1 MKHILRALGFSGAF
15 LAMGS
20 AYAADFTVSSA
31 TADASMRLSEKYFA
45 NGFGCAGGNLSPQIS
60 WKNAPKGTKSFA
72 ISMYDPDAPTGSG
85 WWHWVA
91 INIPA
96 SVSELP
102 EGAGSSID
110 KMPSGSMMTGTD
122 VGQSAYFGACPPI
135 GETHRYVITVKA
147 LSVEKLDLPAN
158 ASGALVG
165 FMTNANTL
173 GETKITFKAGR

>member
-1 MKHILRALGFSGAF
+1 MKHILRALSFSGAL

-20 AYAADFTVSSA
+20 AHAADFTVSSA
-31 TADASMRLSEKYFA
+31 AADAGMRLSEKYFA

-110 KMPSGSMMTGTD
+110 KMPSGSTMTDTD
-122 VGQSAYFGACPPI
+122 VGQSAYFGACPPK

-158 ASGALVG
+158 ASGALAG
-165 FMTNANTL
+165 FMTNANKL
-173 GETKITFKAGR
+173 GEAKITFKAGR

>member
-1 MKHILRALGFSGAF
+1 MKHILRALTFSGAF

-20 AYAADFTVSSA
+20 AFASDFLVTSPES
-31 TADASMRLSEKYFA
+31 DKPLSEAHFA
-45 NGFGCAGGNLSPQIS
+45 SGFGCTGGNLSPQIS

-96 SVSELP
+96 SISELP
-102 EGAGSSID
+102 EGAGSNMD
-110 KMPSGSMMTGTD
+110 KMPAGSMMTGTD
-122 VGQSAYFGACPPI
+122 AGQSAYFGACPPK
-135 GETHRYVITVKA
+135 GEAHRYVITVKA
-147 LSVEKLDLPAN
+147 LGVEKLDLPPN

-165 FMTNANTL
+165 FVTNANKL
-173 GETKITFKAGR
+173 DEAKITFKAGR